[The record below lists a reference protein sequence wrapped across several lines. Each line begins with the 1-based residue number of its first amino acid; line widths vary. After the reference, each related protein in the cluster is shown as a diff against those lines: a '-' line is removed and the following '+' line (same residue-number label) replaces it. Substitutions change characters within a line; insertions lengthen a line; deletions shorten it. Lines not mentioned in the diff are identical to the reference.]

1 MAREQVL
8 CNFLVENSSGLSN
21 HIETLLTSKLA
32 GKGIIRAHQTSHD
45 VTWMMNYE
53 INNLESIKLRNEK
66 NLHLNSHAI
75 S

>member
-1 MAREQVL
+1 MGA
-8 CNFLVENSSGLSN
+8 
-21 HIETLLTSKLA
+21 KLA
-32 GKGIIRAHQTSHD
+32 GRDNDQGSTSSHD
-45 VTWMMNYE
+45 MAWVMMNYE